1 MLKMLPVLFLTI
13 LSQFTVSSESW
24 IVASATDVS
33 KVETTLT
40 NWIQSF
46 FNLIS
51 DFSGVI
57 IALLVFFIL
66 LRLLRL
72 KRN

>member
-13 LSQFTVSSESW
+13 LSQFTVSAGSW
-24 IVASATDVS
+24 IVASASDVS
-33 KVETTLT
+33 RVETSLT

-66 LRLLRL
+66 LRLL
-72 KRN
+72 KINHH